1 MKIPKYMTQ
10 FKCIGTP
17 CEDNCCVGWDVDI
30 DEKTFKKYVHIGDKQ
45 LKRDINKYVSIN
57 PYCYDPNV
65 DYAFISLNEQ
75 RRCQFLNSD
84 NLCLFHKIVGESYL
98 SNVCSTFPRIYNR
111 IDQTLELSSTSSC
124 PEVVKLLEAEDAM
137 MLIHVNDESPRLM
150 TYEISQNDKRYKSA
164 LPSKLQYLRNLLVET
179 MLDQSFSLD
188 DRMYR
193 IAKLVIKSFEAE
205 RKNKI
210 EQLETMLDA
219 ELKFFDSDS
228 EASEGRILKSFD
240 LVAFTELTGNFIE
253 MLLPSTSD
261 RFNQMASLAETS
273 LQNNHMNHAVFL
285 VEIAKQDTLISNY
298 FGNQI
303 FRTLFP
309 FTEGNNVD
317 DGLKLFL
324 VRYGIFKRHML
335 GLSNSEA
342 LSKENLSKY
351 LQSFSKV
358 FEHHKHFELDVLDFL
373 KQKKIKSKDLVA
385 IIIGSIG

>member
-30 DEKTFKKYVHIGDKQ
+30 DDKTFKKYVQIGDKQ

-98 SNVCSTFPRIYNR
+98 SNVCATFPRIYNR
-111 IDQTLELSSTSSC
+111 IDQTLELSATSSC

-137 MLIHVNDESPRLM
+137 TLIQVSDEPPRLM
-150 TYEISQNDKRYKSA
+150 TYEISQKDKRYKGM
-164 LPSKLQYLRNLLVET
+164 LPSKLLYLRNHLVKT
-179 MLDQSFSLD
+179 VLDQSYPLD

-193 IAKLVIKSFEAE
+193 ISRLVIKSFEAE

-210 EQLETMLDA
+210 DQLEALLDA
-219 ELKFFDSDS
+219 EVNSLLSVSKDT
-228 EASEGRILKSFD
+228 GNGILKSFD
-240 LVAFTELTGNFIE
+240 LVSFTELTGNFIE

-261 RFNQMASLAETS
+261 RFNQMVSLAEAP
-273 LQNNHMNHAVFL
+273 LNNREINHSDYL
-285 VEIAKQDTLISNY
+285 KEIATQDTLISNY
-298 FGNQI
+298 YGNQI

-317 DGLKLFL
+317 DALKLFL

-335 GLSNSEA
+335 GLSNSNEFN
-342 LSKENLSKY
+342 KENLSKY

-358 FEHHKHFELDVLDFL
+358 FEHHKHFEIDVLDFL
-373 KQKKIKSKDLVA
+373 KQKKIKSNDLVA